1 MFFPV
6 GNDQPGYM
14 MGQVVQPDLF
24 KYAAGDGDRRSFAFD
39 EYHRITHLVVHKD
52 VGPFL
57 HSIKTELLLNRNQ
70 RRRISFFLYQVLYE
84 VLPYPLLGA

>member
-6 GNDQPGYM
+6 GNDQPWNM

-24 KYAAGDGDRRSFAFD
+24 KYAAGNRDRRSFTFD
-39 EYHRITHLVVHKD
+39 EYHRITQLVVHKD

-57 HSIKTELLLNRNQ
+57 HSVKTELLLYRNE
-70 RRRISFFLYQVLYE
+70 RRWIFFFLYQVLYE
-84 VLPYPLLGA
+84 VLSYPLLGA